1 MGRGLCFPE
10 NWRLRNSNFA
20 RFDVFCLRQSQS
32 RKALIDLCADLVGVD
47 RWIELECAPIILRAR
62 FTMVLPERARAS
74 IDFAVTM
81 RAQRDEQ
88 FMRAAL
94 KEGEKAEGQTSP
106 NPAVGAVLVIDNR
119 IVARGHHRGAGHEH
133 AEIECLR
140 NFAADVPA
148 RATLYVTLEPC
159 STVGRTAPCTN
170 AIIKAGVKNVVV
182 GAVDVNPRHF
192 GRGITQLRNAGVK
205 LRDGVLADECARL
218 NEAFNKWIVTR
229 RPFVIAKCGMSLD
242 GRLTRPPGE
251 PRWITGFAARR
262 DAQQLRARV
271 DAILVGAETVRAD
284 NPQLTVR
291 GVNRA
296 RQPWRV
302 VLTRSGN
309 LPRSARLFSDRW
321 AAHTLVYK
329 RESLGH
335 VLKDLGRRKVT
346 YVLLEGGGDV
356 LGQALDARLIDKVH
370 FYLGP
375 ILTGGPVVAFAGR
388 GVNATH
394 NAAHL
399 ARVSYTRLGQT
410 LLVTGYPE
418 FGKITLRG

>member
-1 MGRGLCFPE
+1 
-10 NWRLRNSNFA
+10 
-20 RFDVFCLRQSQS
+20 V
-32 RKALIDLCADLVGVD
+32 
-47 RWIELECAPIILRAR
+47 
-62 FTMVLPERARAS
+62 
-74 IDFAVTM
+74 
-81 RAQRDEQ
+81 
-88 FMRAAL
+88 
-94 KEGEKAEGQTSP
+94 QT
-106 NPAVGAVLVIDNR
+106 
-119 IVARGHHRGAGHEH
+119 
-133 AEIECLR
+133 
-140 NFAADVPA
+140 
-148 RATLYVTLEPC
+148 
-159 STVGRTAPCTN
+159 
-170 AIIKAGVKNVVV
+170 
-182 GAVDVNPRHF
+182 
-192 GRGITQLRNAGVK
+192 
-205 LRDGVLADECARL
+205 GVLADECATL
-218 NEAFNKWIVTR
+218 NEAFNKWILTR

-242 GRLTRPPGE
+242 GRLTRPSNE
-251 PRWITGFAARR
+251 PRWITDRVARR
-262 DAQQLRARV
+262 HAHVLRAQV

-329 RESLGH
+329 RVSLGD

-346 YVLLEGGGDV
+346 CVLLEGGGDV

-370 FYLGP
+370 FYVGP
-375 ILTGGPVVAFAGR
+375 ILTGGPVVACAGR

-418 FGKITLRG
+418 FGKITLRE